1 MKKLL
6 RKYLFSL
13 GALWISSQILP
24 ALVIQGELKGLALA
38 ALAFMIAD
46 IILIPLLKVLFL
58 PLNLLTLGIFAWITN
73 VLALYFLVSVLPEL
87 ELLPYHFPG
96 IDLAGFIIPPIEMPT
111 FMVAVV
117 ASFLIGG
124 IIHILNW
131 LTK

>member
-13 GALWISSQILP
+13 GALWVSSQILP

-58 PLNLLTLGIFAWITN
+58 PLNLLTLGIFAWVTN

-96 IDLAGFIIPPIEMPT
+96 IDLVGFIIPPIEMPT

-131 LTK
+131 LAK

>member
-1 MKKLL
+1 M
-6 RKYLFSL
+6 

-73 VLALYFLVSVLPEL
+73 VLALYALVSVLPEL

-96 IDLAGFIIPPIEMPT
+96 IDLAGFTIPPIEMPT

-117 ASFLIGG
+117 ASFIIGS

>member
-38 ALAFMIAD
+38 ALAFMVAD
-46 IILIPLLKVLFL
+46 IILIPLLRVLFL

-73 VLALYFLVSVLPEL
+73 VLALYALVSILPEL
-87 ELLPYHFPG
+87 ILLPYNFPG
-96 IDLAGFIIPPIEMPT
+96 IDLAGVIIPPIEMPT

>member
-87 ELLPYHFPG
+87 ELLPYYFPG
-96 IDLAGFIIPPIEMPT
+96 IDLAGFVIPPIEMPT

>member
-24 ALVIQGELKGLALA
+24 ALVIQGGYKGLALA
-38 ALAFMIAD
+38 ALAFMITD
-46 IILIPLLKVLFL
+46 IILIPLLRVLFL
-58 PLNLLTLGIFAWITN
+58 PLNLLTLGLFAWIIN
-73 VLALYFLVSVLPEL
+73 VLALFFLVSVLPEL

-96 IDLAGFIIPPIEMPT
+96 IDLTGFILPPIEMST
-111 FMVAVV
+111 FMVAIV

>member
-6 RKYLFSL
+6 RKYLSSL
-13 GALWISSQILP
+13 GALWVTSQILP
-24 ALVIQGELKGLALA
+24 ALVIQGGLKGLALA
-38 ALAFMIAD
+38 TLAFMIAD

-58 PLNLLTLGIFAWITN
+58 PLNLLTLGLFAWIIN
-73 VLALYFLVSVLPEL
+73 VLALFFLVSVLPEL
-87 ELLPYHFPG
+87 ELLPYQFPG
-96 IDLAGFIIPPIEMPT
+96 IDLAGFILPPIEMST
-111 FMVAVV
+111 FMVAIV

>member
-73 VLALYFLVSVLPEL
+73 VLALYALVSVLPEL

-96 IDLAGFIIPPIEMPT
+96 IDLVGFIIPPIEMPN

-131 LTK
+131 LAK

>member
-73 VLALYFLVSVLPEL
+73 VLALYALVSVLPEL
-87 ELLPYHFPG
+87 ELLPYNFPG